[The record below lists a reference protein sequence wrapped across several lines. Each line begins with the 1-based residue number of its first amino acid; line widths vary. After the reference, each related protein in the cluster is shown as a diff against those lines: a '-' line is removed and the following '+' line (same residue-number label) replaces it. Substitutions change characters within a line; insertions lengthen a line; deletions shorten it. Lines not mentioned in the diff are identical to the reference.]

1 MIFNKITSKIQD
13 WKTAEQTV
21 KNWQEKG
28 ETVIFTNGCFDILH
42 YGHLHYLAAAADLGN
57 RLIIGL
63 NSEDSVKRLK
73 GEHRPINDDLTRQFT
88 LASLEFVDLVVV
100 FEEDTPFELIKTLVP
115 NILVKGGDYEIHQI
129 VGADIVIRNGGKVES
144 LPFVKGYSTTNIE
157 DKIKNSNHKES

>member
-13 WKTAEQTV
+13 WKTAQQTV
-21 KNWQEKG
+21 ENWQKAG
-28 ETVIFTNGCFDILH
+28 ETVVFTNGCFDILH

-88 LASLEFVDLVVV
+88 LASLEFVDLVVE
-100 FEEDTPFELIKTLVP
+100 FGADTPFELIKTLVP

-129 VGADIVIRNGGKVES
+129 VGADIVIENGGKVES

-157 DKIKNSNHKES
+157 DKIKNS